1 MSSRS
6 SKSTTAANLPCPT
19 GSSRMDALTS
29 FGLPIHSLSIG
40 IAPKRDQSP
49 LVKCSPTSDSSVLVY
64 WLICLLPG
72 TIISGRC
79 PRSQRLVVR
88 VHRFEVQ
95 HRSEKFICATA
106 AQLPAKSLDMG
117 VGRLGCSP
125 DQPSEAPG
133 WPVGLKTAP
142 RRPHVKGT
150 ADEIFRPP
158 LSRLAPMPLRAPLS

>member
-6 SKSTTAANLPCPT
+6 PKSTTAANLPCPT
-19 GSSRMDALTS
+19 GSSREDALTS
-29 FGLPIHSLSIG
+29 FGLPIHSLSVS
-40 IAPKRDQSP
+40 IAPVRDQCP
-49 LVKCSPTSDSSVLVY
+49 LDQSLLTSDSFVPACWS
-64 WLICLLPG
+64 ICLLPG
-72 TIISGRC
+72 TEISGRC
-79 PRSQRLVVR
+79 PRSRRSVVH
-88 VHRFEVQ
+88 VHWVEVQ
-95 HRSEKFICATA
+95 PRSEKFICVTA

-150 ADEIFRPP
+150 VDEIFRPS
-158 LSRLAPMPLRAPLS
+158 LSR

>member
-6 SKSTTAANLPCPT
+6 PKSTTAANLPCPT

-29 FGLPIHSLSIG
+29 FGLPIHSLSVG
-40 IAPKRDQSP
+40 IAPSRDRCP
-49 LVKCSPTSDSSVLVY
+49 MDGTLPTSDSSVLIR
-64 WLICLLPG
+64 WLICFLPG
-72 TIISGRC
+72 TENSGRC

-95 HRSEKFICATA
+95 PRSEKFICVTA

-150 ADEIFRPP
+150 VDEIFRPS
-158 LSRLAPMPLRAPLS
+158 LSR